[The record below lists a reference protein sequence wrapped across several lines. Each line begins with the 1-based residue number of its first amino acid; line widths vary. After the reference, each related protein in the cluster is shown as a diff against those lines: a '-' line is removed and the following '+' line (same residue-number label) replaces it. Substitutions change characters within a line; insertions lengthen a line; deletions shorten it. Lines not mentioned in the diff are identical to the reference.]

1 MTLFREV
8 VESKIEDPRG
18 RLTRLIKYTTGEA
31 IELIKHCIELPS
43 KIGYEKALHL
53 LYKRYGDH
61 HTTLAAYRK
70 EIREWPQIKPG
81 DATAFRKFYNFL
93 IKCQSIIGESKWN
106 VLDSPDT
113 ICMLL
118 AKLPNHMR
126 DGWNREVYSIR
137 SRQSRE
143 PELSDLINFIDKET
157 ILVNDPL
164 FSREAVD
171 YYVDKKER
179 PERKKRIRSYT
190 TKTEEIHN
198 TNLTRSGKN
207 CLVCDGSHDLD
218 NCKEFMSQEL
228 KDRIKLLYKNK
239 LCYGCYQGI

>member
-1 MTLFREV
+1 MKKQARTDRIQSTEVDPKEISNWKKYQVKFEESGSYIHDGRPISKNAFQMNGINSPSLNQSFIKLLKQQSAPDVDMEIFDGNPLNYRYFMTLFREV

-31 IELIKHCIELPS
+31 KELIKHCIELPS
-43 KIGYEKALHL
+43 KTGYEKALHL

-118 AKLPNHMR
+118 A
-126 DGWNREVYSIR
+126 
-137 SRQSRE
+137 
-143 PELSDLINFIDKET
+143 
-157 ILVNDPL
+157 
-164 FSREAVD
+164 
-171 YYVDKKER
+171 
-179 PERKKRIRSYT
+179 
-190 TKTEEIHN
+190 
-198 TNLTRSGKN
+198 
-207 CLVCDGSHDLD
+207 
-218 NCKEFMSQEL
+218 
-228 KDRIKLLYKNK
+228 
-239 LCYGCYQGI
+239 